1 MPRPAAIIQA
11 ASARRVNVVAG
22 AAEVWEKTH
31 AMPPGWTFLQCACA
45 GRIRMRPAELASV
58 RAAGRPSG
66 SDRSPAATAPAVD
79 DEEAHAAQTR
89 KDERRRLG
97 YDWAALQSEG
107 KVGAKLTPAAEEVL
121 VSDAVASS
129 A

>member
-31 AMPPGWTFLQCACA
+31 AMPPGWTFLQCPCA

-66 SDRSPAATAPAVD
+66 SDQSPAATAPAID
-79 DEEAHAAQTR
+79 QEAHARNQN
-89 KDERRRLG
+89 DERRRLG
-97 YDWAALQSEG
+97 YGARHALQSEG